1 MEQLN
6 PSALENLTPLVAVCV
21 VFAGCL
27 CVLMRAFLSHLD
39 TKDRRIAGVVGETQ
53 KVLLRI
59 QNELTALAE
68 NSRQQS
74 AILSRLTYKIN
85 RHKIA
90 RKEESKATR

>member
-6 PSALENLTPLVAVCV
+6 PQTLENLTPLVAVCV

-39 TKDRRIAGVVGETQ
+39 RKDRRIADVVSETQ
-53 KVLLRI
+53 NVLLRI
-59 QNELTALAE
+59 QTELTALAE

-74 AILSRLTYKIN
+74 AILSRLTFTIH
-85 RHKIA
+85 RHKSA
-90 RKEESKATR
+90 RKEEPKVTN

>member
-6 PSALENLTPLVAVCV
+6 PQSLENLTPLVAVCV

-27 CVLMRAFLSHLD
+27 CILMRAFLSHLD
-39 TKDRRIAGVVGETQ
+39 TKDRRIAAVVSETQ
-53 KVLLRI
+53 NVLLRI

-74 AILSRLTYKIN
+74 AILSRLTFKIN
-85 RHKIA
+85 RHKSA
-90 RKEESKATR
+90 RKEEPKVTS